1 MHICIFEDTRYS
13 DFEPLMFTRPVYEL
27 LCGTFTLKEK
37 ILHSFGNPDYSLHCR
52 NYLQKITERENPGIK
67 VNRFP
72 DDDCLFINGRVVGNK
87 DLKSV
92 LDLADRNKK
101 VFLKDNQVVAVYVP
115 RQEMITIHNL
125 QSELL
130 DLTFFNDFEKQEVN
144 VHLVNYT
151 WDLINI
157 NGEEIKKDFEFRLS
171 SHTNLNFLS
180 EVPANVHLI
189 NEDQIFIEE
198 NVIIK
203 PGVVLDAS
211 AGPIYIEKNSKILSN
226 AVIEGPF
233 FSGESSLIKSG
244 AAIYSNTTFGKVCKV
259 GGEVEQ
265 SVFMPYSNK
274 QHAGFLG
281 HSYLGSWVNLGAD
294 TNNSDLKNNYSKIKI
309 SLTGKEINTGLQFLG
324 LMMGDHSK
332 SAINTMFNTGTV
344 VGFSCN
350 IFGAGFPDKYIPSF
364 SWGGGEGLKLYVID
378 KCIETAKVVTSRR
391 KIDFTPD
398 DEQLFYDLFNITMQE
413 RDKKGF

>member
-1 MHICIFEDTRYS
+1 MRICIFEDIHYTN
-13 DFEPLMFTRPVYEL
+13 FEPLVFSRSVYDL

-37 ILHSFGNPDYSLHCR
+37 ILNCFQNPDYSLHCR
-52 NYLQKITERENPGIK
+52 KYLQKISERENPGIK
-67 VNRFP
+67 VNLFP

-87 DLKSV
+87 DLKSA
-92 LDLADRNKK
+92 LDLADNKKK
-101 VFLKDNQVVAVYVP
+101 VFVKDNQVVAVYVP
-115 RQEMITIHNL
+115 RQEMTSIHNL

-144 VHLVNYT
+144 VHLINYT

-171 SHTNLNFLS
+171 SHTKLNFLN

-211 AGPIYIEKNSKILSN
+211 NGPIYIEKNSLIHSN
-226 AVIEGPF
+226 AVVEGPCF
-233 FSGESSLIKSG
+233 IGESSIVKSLTS
-244 AAIYSNTTFGKVCKV
+244 IYPGTTVGKVCKV
-259 GGEVEQ
+259 GGEIDQ
-265 SVFMPYSNK
+265 SVIMPYSNK
-274 QHAGFLG
+274 QHVGFLG
-281 HSYLGSWVNLGAD
+281 SSYLGSWVNIGAG
-294 TNNSDLKNNYSKIKI
+294 TNNSTLKNNYGTIRVQ
-309 SLTGKEINTGLQFLG
+309 LEDKEVDTGLRFLG

-332 SAINTMFNTGTV
+332 CAISVMFNTGTV
-344 VGFSCN
+344 VGFSSN
-350 IFGAGFPDKYIPSF
+350 IFGSGFPDKYIPSF
-364 SWGGGEGLKLYVID
+364 SWGGSESLQTYDINKSL
-378 KCIETAKVVTSRR
+378 ETARVMMSRR
-391 KIDFTPD
+391 NVDFTRD
-398 DEQLFYDLFNITMQE
+398 DEDLFSEVFNLTRSA